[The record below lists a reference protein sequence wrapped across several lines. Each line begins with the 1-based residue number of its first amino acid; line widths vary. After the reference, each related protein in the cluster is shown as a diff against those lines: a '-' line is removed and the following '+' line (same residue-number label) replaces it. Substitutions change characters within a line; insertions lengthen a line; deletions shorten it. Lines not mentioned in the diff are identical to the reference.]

1 MAGEIALL
9 TVEMRLPGIQSLKE
23 KRRILQSMIQK
34 MKSKFN
40 VAVSETDLQ
49 DTWQRAE
56 LSIVS
61 INTSWN
67 ELQRTIGYIQNWIQ
81 SQYEIEV
88 IEDRIERL

>member
-1 MAGEIALL
+1 MATEIALL

-23 KRRILQSMIQK
+23 KRRILQSMIRK
-34 MKSKFN
+34 LKSKFN
-40 VAVSETDLQ
+40 VAISETDLH

-61 INTSWN
+61 INTQWN

-81 SQYEIEV
+81 SQYEVEV